1 MKKLRISL
9 DEARLGMR
17 LAHDVFGSS
26 GQRLLAAGKA
36 LTPTVIEGLRQHLIF
51 DVDVLVPIS
60 RDTVQT
66 RQDLVVEVQATSNY
80 LEDLMAKVSSGG
92 TIDYA
97 EAEQAMAPV
106 LFRPEQGFQ
115 VVQLMT
121 SLYEWHHYTYNH
133 GVAVAALAATVGNW
147 MELDEE
153 AFFELAMAGYLH
165 DLGKALVPQEVLNK
179 PSSLDEH
186 EWEEARK
193 HPVHAYE
200 LLRNTPGVPEKVI
213 RAIYE
218 HHERNDGS
226 GYPRGLVKDE
236 ISLYGRILAACDVF
250 HALTSRR
257 AYKHALSPFESFKV
271 IEGMMPHKLD
281 AIPVKSLICGIM
293 SRYRGKGVI
302 LSNGQQGRIVHIDR
316 SNPAHPIVATK
327 KGPIDLATRLDVYV
341 EQVLQ
346 V

>member
-1 MKKLRISL
+1 MKKLRINL

-17 LAHDVFGSS
+17 LAKDVFARS
-26 GQRLLAAGKA
+26 GQRLLAAGKN
-36 LTPTVIEGLRQHLIF
+36 LTPTIIEGLRQHFIFEIEVLI
-51 DVDVLVPIS
+51 PS
-60 RDTVQT
+60 TDTFESK
-66 RQDLVVEVQATSNY
+66 QDLVVQVQATADY
-80 LEDLMAKVSSGG
+80 LEDLMAKASSGG
-92 TIDYA
+92 RIDYA
-97 EAEQAMAPV
+97 ETEQALAPL
-106 LFRPEQGFQ
+106 LFRPEQGFE

-133 GVAVAALAATVGNW
+133 GVAVAALAASIANW
-147 MELDEE
+147 MELGEK

-165 DLGKALVPQEVLNK
+165 DLGKAMIPQEVLNK
-179 PSSLDEH
+179 PADLDEH

-193 HPVHAYE
+193 HPVYAYE
-200 LLRNTPGVPEKVI
+200 LLRSTPGVPEKVT

-236 ISLYGRILAACDVF
+236 ISLYGRILATCDVF

-257 AYKHALSPFESFKV
+257 AYKHALSPFESLKI

-281 AIPVKSLICGIM
+281 AIPVKSLIRGIM

-316 SNPAHPIVATK
+316 HNPTHPIVATEE
-327 KGPIDLATRLDVYV
+327 GPVDLAASPDVYIA
-341 EQVLQ
+341 QVLRG
-346 V
+346 